1 MLNKCSNLIK
11 LSFDSFEIED
21 ISYSNIMIEH
31 DFSKIMELYFFDTQ
45 EVLRDYFINRCQ
57 ESLLNLT
64 VENFNKDEDNIELKL
79 PNLPNLRKFECFRYK
94 IKPRTLILL
103 LQSSPDLE
111 FLEIDFYEEESYEDF
126 LKYLESKKGSYKL
139 TYLNIC
145 GSEILTEEEKK
156 RFTNLRLID
165 ITFD

>member
-1 MLNKCSNLIK
+1 MTNDLEITNSIPIKTLEWMLNKCSNLIK
-11 LSFDSFEIED
+11 LSFDSFEIRD

-79 PNLPNLRKFECFRYK
+79 PNLPNLRKF
-94 IKPRTLILL
+94 
-103 LQSSPDLE
+103 
-111 FLEIDFYEEESYEDF
+111 
-126 LKYLESKKGSYKL
+126 
-139 TYLNIC
+139 
-145 GSEILTEEEKK
+145 
-156 RFTNLRLID
+156 
-165 ITFD
+165 

>member
-1 MLNKCSNLIK
+1 MELNF
-11 LSFDSFEIED
+11 FDS
-21 ISYSNIMIEH
+21 
-31 DFSKIMELYFFDTQ
+31 Q

-57 ESLLNLT
+57 ESLINLG
-64 VENFNKDEDNIELKL
+64 VENSYRNEDDIELEL
-79 PNLPNLRKFECFRYK
+79 PNLPKLRIFSCIGYK
-94 IKPRTLILL
+94 IKPRNLIIL

-139 TYLNIC
+139 TYLAIC